1 MDHLI
6 LFANIFS
13 KHRRSV
19 ARVGA
24 WQYECT
30 IYIEKISIRYLTVH
44 SSLSMERAPS
54 AVPEPRVPGPWRM
67 WSHSSAVEW
76 STADRLVGVSTTP
89 DSSMIT

>member
-13 KHRRSV
+13 THRRSV

-30 IYIEKISIRYLTVH
+30 IYIKKISIRYLTGFT
-44 SSLSMERAPS
+44 SLSMERAS
-54 AVPEPRVPGPWRM
+54 AVPEPRVPGSWRM